1 MMYNFAGICVHL
13 SPDLLQISKPKQTEN
28 VTSLTS
34 NAMIS
39 QKTSVLE
46 MKKKFLTLFL
56 HGLLMI
62 VLHVCTQIFN

>member
-1 MMYNFAGICVHL
+1 MMYNFAGVCIHL

-39 QKTSVLE
+39 QNTSVLE
-46 MKKKFLTLFL
+46 MK
-56 HGLLMI
+56 
-62 VLHVCTQIFN
+62 VLDFVSAWTVDDCFACLYTDF